1 MRIIKAAANGSC
13 LFISLRIGLE
23 VLKLL
28 SLNLTHATEPINCIL
43 DGENPK
49 VLQSAEDLRNK
60 IIIKWFENGIDK
72 EIPGF
77 GFFDESA
84 KRPWT
89 RGDLLTME
97 AANIKELSGRSG
109 DIPESAEDCRALQKK
124 YLKYLASD
132 NKFRKNWGGT
142 AEYTAFA
149 LIAKITVEVWVATD
163 LTVVED
169 STNPRTRPSEYKKHS
184 QIVPENTTGTIKLLF
199 NGQNHYDLLLE
210 NNEAEYLLSFTRKA
224 KIVD

>member
-1 MRIIKAAANGSC
+1 M
-13 LFISLRIGLE
+13 
-23 VLKLL
+23 
-28 SLNLTHATEPINCIL
+28 NLTMEPIISCIL

-60 IIIKWFENGIDK
+60 IIIKWFENGLDK
-72 EIPGF
+72 DIPGF

-97 AANIKELSGRSG
+97 AANIKELSGSSG
-109 DIPESAEDCRALQKK
+109 DIPESADDCRALQKK
-124 YLKYLASD
+124 YLKYLSSD

-149 LIAKITVEVWVATD
+149 LIAKITVEVWVVHEPTSIKQTSIERASIEQD
-163 LTVVED
+163 
-169 STNPRTRPSEYKKHS
+169 PAFGFKKHS
-184 QIVPENTTGTIKLLF
+184 QIVPENSTGTVKLLF
-199 NGQNHYDLLLE
+199 NGQNHYDLLLSDE
-210 NNEAEYLLSFTRKA
+210 EAQYLSSFTKKA
-224 KIVD
+224 KIV